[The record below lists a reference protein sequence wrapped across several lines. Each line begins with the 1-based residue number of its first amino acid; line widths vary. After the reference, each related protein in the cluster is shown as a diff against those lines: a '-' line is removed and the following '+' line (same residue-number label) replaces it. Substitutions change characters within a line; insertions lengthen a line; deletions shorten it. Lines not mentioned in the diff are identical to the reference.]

1 MRRFGKHIPKI
12 KLTQPF
18 KNNSSNF
25 SLENYKKT
33 D

>member
-12 KLTQPF
+12 KLTHSF